1 VPGFDFFKAK
11 LIASRPAKNW
21 QAITVKDS
29 GEYGNRVFKKKLK
42 GDSGDIDG
50 EKLVDVAIYD
60 SRAGSVW
67 RVRQQDWFRKL
78 AERVIVTT
86 TERLPSILAHR
97 VPPVEVIGRDD
108 AVRWCLLELEC
119 SAGTSD
125 AGISSEVTV
134 VKRRGTRAPRVAETA
149 AWFRAEHDAGAFVI
163 SNSSAGLDRAMN
175 HMVARGRNDLT
186 EMDIVQFQHF
196 KNPAEWE
203 RLEVLNAYLGVDF
216 CVRLAHVDQFNQ
228 SAGRNCGFRG
238 DRGKK
243 HWVVVSPSL
252 WPLLQGVMRQFSR
265 YGLALSQTAQQA
277 RDQKRAA

>member
-1 VPGFDFFKAK
+1 MNDQVV
-11 LIASRPAKNW
+11 
-21 QAITVKDS
+21 TVRNS
-29 GEYGNRVFKKKLK
+29 GEYGDRVFQKKL
-42 GDSGDIDG
+42 DDG
-50 EKLVDVAIYD
+50 TFIDVAIY
-60 SRAGSVW
+60 SARAGSVW
-67 RVRQQDWFRKL
+67 RVRHQDWFRKV

-86 TERLPSILAHR
+86 TERLPSLLAYR
-97 VPPVEVIGRDD
+97 APPVEVIGRD
-108 AVRWCLLELEC
+108 APTPWCLLELEC
-119 SAGTSD
+119 SPGDPADRD
-125 AGISSEVTV
+125 AVTV
-134 VKRRGTRAPRVAETA
+134 VKRRGTRAPNVVETA
-149 AWFRAEHDAGAFVI
+149 QWFRAEHDAGAFVI

-228 SAGRNCGFRG
+228 SAGRNSGFRG
-238 DRGKK
+238 GRGKK

-277 RDQKRAA
+277 KDQKRAA